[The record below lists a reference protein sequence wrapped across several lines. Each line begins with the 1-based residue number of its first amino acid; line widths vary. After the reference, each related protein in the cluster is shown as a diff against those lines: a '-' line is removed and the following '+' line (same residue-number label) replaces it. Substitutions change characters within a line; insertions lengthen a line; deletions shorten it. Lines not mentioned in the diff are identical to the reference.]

1 MSRYIPCNM
10 TDENAPAPGTPQDG
24 VHFNLSHI
32 RKKDLTPPE
41 LNAVL
46 KHLEEMEK
54 SEQRKILF
62 EEALADWMKSISKAW
77 ERSKF
82 NEDMEAQRKEIE
94 KHRWIE
100 SEKAGKDIGASKAAE
115 DWIANY
121 APIWRKERESLE
133 RNGWEYVHVIVGLEK
148 GLHMQPSST
157 LANIASGFK
166 CQVYVHRDGMEVYN
180 FLLNGEKYTNVKSL
194 MGLLTLGATCGD
206 KLVFI
211 ASGPQARKALEA
223 IAEFVST
230 NKKELV
236 TLRSWERVGGPGDP
250 NPEGKKA

>member
-1 MSRYIPCNM
+1 MTEENGSIPK
-10 TDENAPAPGTPQDG
+10 PPQDG
-24 VHFNLSHI
+24 VHYDLSHI
-32 RKKDLTPPE
+32 RKKDLSPAE

-46 KHLEEMEK
+46 KNLEEMEK
-54 SEQRKILF
+54 AQKRKILF
-62 EEALADWMKSISKAW
+62 EEALADWMMNLGIAW
-77 ERSKF
+77 ARSKF

-115 DWIANY
+115 DWIAKY
-121 APIWRKERESLE
+121 APFWRRERESLE

-194 MGLLTLGATCGD
+194 MGLLTLGAVCGD

-211 ASGPQARKALEA
+211 ASGPQARRALEA
-223 IAEFVST
+223 IEEFVSAG
-230 NKKELV
+230 KKELI
-236 TLRSWERVGGPGDP
+236 TLRSWE
-250 NPEGKKA
+250 KKGEVVR